1 MNQVP
6 VIARNPA
13 YAQELELQGDGVDPV
28 DIAPSTS
35 GDDPVV
41 TAPGTDDEEDP
52 RQALREAV
60 RSLARLNDGLRRVLA
75 LSRELRDE
83 VPDINVYDTRGIVE
97 EECRLFPDPT
107 RKELKE
113 RMDNQI
119 LALFR
124 IMHERVTQGT
134 CNETDIKLIEGLQ
147 VISVLHVR
155 LSVYTELAIRHGV
168 EIP

>member
-13 YAQELELQGDGVDPV
+13 YIQNLEPERDGVDPV
-28 DIAPSTS
+28 DLAPSTS

-52 RQALREAV
+52 QQVLQEAV
-60 RSLARLNDGLRRVLA
+60 QSLSRLNDGLRSVLA

-83 VPDINVYDTRGIVE
+83 VPDIDIYDTRGIVE

-107 RKELKE
+107 RRELKD
-113 RMDNQI
+113 RMDNQ
-119 LALFR
+119 LLDLFR
-124 IMHERVTQGT
+124 IMHERVTQGS

-147 VISVLHVR
+147 MISVIHLR

>member
-13 YAQELELQGDGVDPV
+13 YVQELELEGDGVDPV
-28 DIAPSTS
+28 DVAPSTS

-52 RQALREAV
+52 RQVLQEAV
-60 RSLARLNDGLRRVLA
+60 RSLSRLNDGLRSVLA
-75 LSRELRDE
+75 LNRELRGE
-83 VPDINVYDTRGIVE
+83 VPDIDVYDTRGIVE
-97 EECRLFPDPT
+97 EEIRLFPDPT
-107 RKELKE
+107 RRELKE

-119 LALFR
+119 MALFR
-124 IMHERVTQGT
+124 IMHERVTQGS

-147 VISVLHVR
+147 VISVIHVR

>member
-13 YAQELELQGDGVDPV
+13 YVQELEPEGGGVDPV
-28 DIAPSTS
+28 DLAPSTS

-52 RQALREAV
+52 QQVLQEAV
-60 RSLARLNDGLRRVLA
+60 QSLSRLNDGLRSVLA
-75 LSRELRDE
+75 LGRELHDE
-83 VPDINVYDTRGIVE
+83 VPDIDVYDTRGIIE

-107 RKELKE
+107 RRELKE
-113 RMDNQI
+113 RMDNQ
-119 LALFR
+119 LLDLFR
-124 IMHERVTQGT
+124 IMHERVTQGS

-147 VISVLHVR
+147 VISVLHAR
-155 LSVYTELAIRHGV
+155 LSVYTELAIRHRV

>member
-13 YAQELELQGDGVDPV
+13 YAQELELEGDGVDPV

-60 RSLARLNDGLRRVLA
+60 WSLSRLNDGLRSVLA

-124 IMHERVTQGT
+124 IMHERVTQGS

>member
-13 YAQELELQGDGVDPV
+13 YAQELELEGDGVDPV
-28 DIAPSTS
+28 DIAPPAS

-60 RSLARLNDGLRRVLA
+60 RSLSRLNDGLRSVLA

-124 IMHERVTQGT
+124 IMHERVTQGS

>member
-13 YAQELELQGDGVDPV
+13 YAQELELEGDGVDPV

-60 RSLARLNDGLRRVLA
+60 RSLSRLNDGLRSVLA
-75 LSRELRDE
+75 LSRELCD
-83 VPDINVYDTRGIVE
+83 
-97 EECRLFPDPT
+97 
-107 RKELKE
+107 
-113 RMDNQI
+113 
-119 LALFR
+119 
-124 IMHERVTQGT
+124 
-134 CNETDIKLIEGLQ
+134 
-147 VISVLHVR
+147 
-155 LSVYTELAIRHGV
+155 
-168 EIP
+168 

>member
-13 YAQELELQGDGVDPV
+13 YVQELEPEGDGVDPV
-28 DIAPSTS
+28 DLAPSTS

-52 RQALREAV
+52 QQVLQEAV
-60 RSLARLNDGLRRVLA
+60 RSLSRLNDGLRSVLA

-83 VPDINVYDTRGIVE
+83 VPDIDVYDTRGIVE

-107 RKELKE
+107 RRELKE
-113 RMDNQI
+113 RMDNQ
-119 LALFR
+119 LLDLFR
-124 IMHERVTQGT
+124 IMHERVTQGS

-147 VISVLHVR
+147 VISVIHAR

>member
-13 YAQELELQGDGVDPV
+13 YVQEREPEGDGVDPA
-28 DIAPSTS
+28 DIAPPTS

-41 TAPGTDDEEDP
+41 TAPGDEEAP
-52 RQALREAV
+52 QQVLQEAV
-60 RSLARLNDGLRRVLA
+60 RSLSRLNDGLRSVLA

-83 VPDINVYDTRGIVE
+83 VPDIDVYDTRRIVDE
-97 EECRLFPDPT
+97 EIRLFPDPT
-107 RKELKE
+107 RIELKE

-119 LALFR
+119 LDLFR
-124 IMHERVTQGT
+124 IMHERVTQGS

-147 VISVLHVR
+147 MISVIHLR
-155 LSVYTELAIRHGV
+155 LSVYTELAIRHRV

>member
-13 YAQELELQGDGVDPV
+13 YAQELELEGDGVDPV

-60 RSLARLNDGLRRVLA
+60 RSLSRLNDGLRSVLA

-124 IMHERVTQGT
+124 IMHERVTQGS

>member
-13 YAQELELQGDGVDPV
+13 YAQELELEGDGVDPV

-60 RSLARLNDGLRRVLA
+60 RSLSRLNDGLRSVLA

-107 RKELKE
+107 RRELKE

-168 EIP
+168 EVP

>member
-13 YAQELELQGDGVDPV
+13 YAQELELEGDGVDPV

-60 RSLARLNDGLRRVLA
+60 RSLSRLNDGLRSVLA
-75 LSRELRDE
+75 LSRELCDE

-107 RKELKE
+107 RRELKE

-124 IMHERVTQGT
+124 IMHERVTQGS